1 MITWT
6 LKDVNEANAI
16 LAVLAKLPYEQVGE
30 LIPRLREETRLQLEH
45 PEPPVELTVVGK
57 ARSDGDG

>member
-16 LAVLAKLPYEQVGE
+16 LATLAKLPYEAVGE
-30 LIPRLREETRLQLEH
+30 LIPRLRDETQRQLS
-45 PEPPVELTVVGK
+45 PAPALRAVPDPAPV
-57 ARSDGDG
+57 D